1 MDGCTQVEKIANLEV
16 AVGRLS
22 EDSIRAQEQ
31 RKQHYNMIDTLT
43 KRIVEH
49 SAKTDSMNET
59 VVRTDQRT
67 LVIERKLNNGI
78 NTVLLDHSSSL
89 AVITAWVNEHGKN
102 RRSPDGKMG
111 IVDDA
116 FNVVEKHPKVIGGIA
131 LFFLLIFGVIS
142 AETVQGW
149 VLSLLGG

>member
-1 MDGCTQVEKIANLEV
+1 MDGCTQVEKIANLEI

-67 LVIERKLNNGI
+67 LVIERNL
-78 NTVLLDHSSSL
+78 TMV
-89 AVITAWVNEHGKN
+89 
-102 RRSPDGKMG
+102 
-111 IVDDA
+111 
-116 FNVVEKHPKVIGGIA
+116 
-131 LFFLLIFGVIS
+131 
-142 AETVQGW
+142 
-149 VLSLLGG
+149 